1 MGKYKFLLV
10 LWIPVL
16 CLQATLVGLLF
27 YYFLEPELTHAGD
40 ESPPPERTHSVVPL
54 RPLKPFAFF
63 TLIRGG
69 KGPYSSYQKRCE
81 ALRPHRN
88 NNEDIAFHE
97 GNVPEAM
104 VKSYA
109 DEYDVRF
116 VNVGV
121 EFTHTNA
128 ADAWRKYWP
137 SSLKR
142 PPATWT
148 YSEGYKHMCRF
159 FAMRWYL
166 YLAKYDVVVRLDEDV
181 TIIAMDEPFVW
192 MQQGGY
198 EYAYSVNIPEAH
210 QETVLTMEAWLRS
223 QNVSNPDVS
232 MIFFTNVFA
241 SRPKWW
247 LQNEDARAW
256 LERIE
261 RSENIYVHR
270 WGDAP
275 IQSFLIRTLLPNK
288 SLAQMRVEYN
298 HGSTYDVINSF
309 STTKQHM
316 GLKKSIKERSCAYY
330 MELNMLCVFAL
341 NLGLKTNSYEKARD
355 YMITKLMMRAGLSY
369 DVAAVY
375 GNMDLMREVDED
387 MFERMHATYSNDC
400 SNLKRFRCRKNRPSK
415 WTDTKR
421 VKPKSWS

>member
-1 MGKYKFLLV
+1 
-10 LWIPVL
+10 
-16 CLQATLVGLLF
+16 
-27 YYFLEPELTHAGD
+27 
-40 ESPPPERTHSVVPL
+40 
-54 RPLKPFAFF
+54 
-63 TLIRGG
+63 
-69 KGPYSSYQKRCE
+69 
-81 ALRPHRN
+81 
-88 NNEDIAFHE
+88 
-97 GNVPEAM
+97 M

-128 ADAWRKYWP
+128 SDAWRKYWP

-247 LQNEDARAW
+247 LQNEDVRAW

-261 RSENIYVHR
+261 MSENIYGIV
-270 WGDAP
+270 GGSSYT
-275 IQSFLIRTLLPNK
+275 IFLIRTLLPNK
-288 SLAQMRVEYN
+288 SLAQMRVEYK

-309 STTKQHM
+309 SPLNNM
-316 GLKKSIKERSCAYY
+316 GLK
-330 MELNMLCVFAL
+330 
-341 NLGLKTNSYEKARD
+341 
-355 YMITKLMMRAGLSY
+355 RASRTFLR
-369 DVAAVY
+369 
-375 GNMDLMREVDED
+375 L
-387 MFERMHATYSNDC
+387 
-400 SNLKRFRCRKNRPSK
+400 L
-415 WTDTKR
+415 
-421 VKPKSWS
+421 